1 MDIGGWLRS
10 LGLERRLRQLKGAR
24 QRLFSFSGELRL
36 MSSHEDGGNTTR
48 IRTTRANTNTIHP
61 DNCSTCRPSE

>member
-36 MSSHEDGGNTTR
+36 MSSHEDGGN
-48 IRTTRANTNTIHP
+48 NNEDQDNQSEHQYHP
-61 DNCSTCRPSE
+61 PGQLFDLPT

>member
-10 LGLERRLRQLKGAR
+10 LGLDRWLGQLEGSR

-36 MSSHEDGGNTTR
+36 MSSHEDGGN
-48 IRTTRANTNTIHP
+48 NNE
-61 DNCSTCRPSE
+61 D